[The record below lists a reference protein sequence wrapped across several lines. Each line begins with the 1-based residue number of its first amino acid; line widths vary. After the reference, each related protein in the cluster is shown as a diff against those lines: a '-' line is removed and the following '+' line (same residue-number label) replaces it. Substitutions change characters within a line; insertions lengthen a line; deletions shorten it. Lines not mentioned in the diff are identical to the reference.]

1 MQLLL
6 DVQGGMALL
15 SLVKLYIKKIHIKK
29 DNINNTLYL
38 KKKQKKKKP
47 ILKNENKKM
56 TTSLIIQAWCSLHKN
71 V

>member
-38 KKKQKKKKP
+38 KKKP

-56 TTSLIIQAWCSLHKN
+56 TTSLIIQA
-71 V
+71 

>member
-1 MQLLL
+1 MQLLP

-29 DNINNTLYL
+29 DNINNALYL
-38 KKKQKKKKP
+38 KKKQKKKP

-56 TTSLIIQAWCSLHKN
+56 TTSLIIQA
-71 V
+71 

>member
-38 KKKQKKKKP
+38 KKKTKKKP

-56 TTSLIIQAWCSLHKN
+56 TTSLIIQA
-71 V
+71 

>member
-38 KKKQKKKKP
+38 KKKQKKKP

>member
-38 KKKQKKKKP
+38 KEKQKKKP

>member
-38 KKKQKKKKP
+38 KKKQKKKP

-56 TTSLIIQAWCSLHKN
+56 TTSLIIQA
-71 V
+71 